1 MSFQNNRY
9 IRALEESISD
19 VNQKI
24 EEVNTS
30 KKELHVDRIN
40 KELIIRKK
48 SLMEIQSMLRM
59 LGYLGNNNLN

>member
-9 IRALEESISD
+9 IRALEESVADI
-19 VNQKI
+19 NRII
-24 EEVNTS
+24 EEVNSDKT
-30 KKELHVDRIN
+30 ELHQDRVI

-48 SLMEIQSMLRM
+48 SLMEIQSMLKM